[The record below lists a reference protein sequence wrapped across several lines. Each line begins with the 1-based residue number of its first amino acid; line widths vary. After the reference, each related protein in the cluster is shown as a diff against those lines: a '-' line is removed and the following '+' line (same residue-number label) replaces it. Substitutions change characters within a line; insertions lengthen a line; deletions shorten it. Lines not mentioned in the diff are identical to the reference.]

1 MLSEQPYDVAVIGA
15 GASGTLVA
23 SQFSRHAAPGA
34 RLALIGSGSRPGR
47 GVAYE
52 TPYLANVLNVPAGN
66 MSAFPDDSL
75 HFVRWLS
82 TCLPGSGATTFAP
95 RSAYGDYLAE
105 ILEETLR
112 SKTVQLVDATAISL
126 NRSHGVWSVQLQ
138 DGSSIQARSIV
149 LAIGNALIPA
159 APLDVS
165 SIAPHY
171 HGNPWGADTL
181 KGLTSTAPVLLIGT
195 GLTMVDVVLS
205 LRESGHAGPIHAVSR
220 HGRVYQHHTPYTQ
233 RPLLETGDN
242 FRTPLTALRWIRSA
256 ILQMKDTDGDWR
268 AVIDSLRPHS
278 AQIWQAWSLRQRAS
292 FLRHAR
298 NLWDI
303 HRHRM
308 APRVSTQL
316 NRLLSDDILHIHAGR
331 LVKAETDGTRA
342 LISIRSPQTAD
353 TFVIPVERVIN
364 CTGPTRNFA
373 TTGIPLIASLREQGW
388 LTPDP
393 LRLGIE
399 TDNDGRLIDV
409 DGSAAKSLF
418 TLGPLRIPSL
428 FESIAIP
435 EIRVQASELAQ
446 LLVSEAIDNSGKT
459 FT

>member
-1 MLSEQPYDVAVIGA
+1 MYSEHPFDVAVVGA

-66 MSAFPDDSL
+66 MSAFPDDRQ

-82 TCLPGSGATTFAP
+82 TRLPGSDATTFAP
-95 RSAYGDYLAE
+95 RSVYGDYLAE
-105 ILEETLR
+105 ILEETLC
-112 SKTVQLVDATAISL
+112 SKTVQLIDGTATSL
-126 NRSHGVWSVQLQ
+126 IRNNDTWSVQLQ
-138 DGSSIQARSIV
+138 NGSSIQARSIV

-165 SIAPHY
+165 SISPYY

-181 KGLTSTAPVLLIGT
+181 NGLARTAPILLIGT
-195 GLTMVDVVLS
+195 GLTMVDVALS
-205 LRESGHAGPIHAVSR
+205 LRESGHDGPIHAVSR
-220 HGRVYQHHTPYTQ
+220 HGRLYQHHKRYTE
-233 RPLLETGDN
+233 RPLLETDYK
-242 FRTPLTALRWIRSA
+242 FRTPLAALRWVRSA
-256 ILQMKDTDGDWR
+256 ILHLKDTDGDWR
-268 AVIDSLRPHS
+268 AVIDSLRPHT
-278 AQIWQAWSLRQRAS
+278 AQIWQTWSLRQRGS

-308 APRVSTQL
+308 APQVSTQL
-316 NRLLSDDILHIHAGR
+316 EQLLADGILHIHTGR
-331 LVKAETDGTRA
+331 LVKTETDGARA
-342 LISIRSPQTAD
+342 RITIRSSQTGD
-353 TFVIPVERVIN
+353 TFVVPVERVIN
-364 CTGPTRNFA
+364 CTGPTRNF
-373 TTGIPLIASLREQGW
+373 TTTDIPLIASLREQGL

-409 DGSAAKSLF
+409 DGSATKSLF
-418 TLGPLRIPSL
+418 TLGPLRMPRL

-435 EIRVQASELAQ
+435 EIRVQAAELPQRLA
-446 LLVSEAIDNSGKT
+446 A
-459 FT
+459 